1 MTETPGCPCG
11 SGQPYAA
18 CCGLYIDGGQRPD
31 TAERLMRSRY
41 TAYTLKREPYLLRTW
56 HDSTRPGELGLGK
69 DGATTWLGLEVIRAE
84 AGGAGD
90 AQGIV
95 EFVARY
101 KVNGKAGRLHEVSRF
116 TRENGQWSYVDGEI
130 PPPVKKPVRWRER
143 LL

>member
-18 CCGLYIDGGQRPD
+18 CCGLYIDGGQRPE
-31 TAERLMRSRY
+31 TAECLMRSRY

-56 HDSTRPGELGLGK
+56 HASTRPGELGLGE
-69 DGATTWLGLEVIRAE
+69 DGATKWLGLEVIRAE

-90 AQGIV
+90 AQGSV

-101 KVNGKAGRLHEVSRF
+101 KVNGKAGRLREVSRF
-116 TRENGQWSYVDGEI
+116 TRENGQWSYVDGEV
-130 PPPVKKPVRWRER
+130 PPSVKKPAR
-143 LL
+143 

>member
-1 MTETPGCPCG
+1 MTEERRCPCG
-11 SGQPYAA
+11 SDSLYAA

-56 HDSTRPGELGLGK
+56 RASTRPGELGLGK
-69 DGATTWLGLEVIRAE
+69 DGATKWLGLEIIRAE

-95 EFVARY
+95 GVVARY
-101 KVNGKAGRLHEVSRF
+101 NVNGKAGRLHEVSRF
-116 TRENGQWSYVDGEI
+116 TRENGQWFYVDGEV
-130 PPPVKKPVRWRER
+130 PPPVKKPAR
-143 LL
+143 